1 MEKLPLDIS
10 NGLCKLI
17 PDKLPDDENGK
28 SRKMNLPNA
37 ISCIPELQ
45 QAEASPNPLLR
56 DTIRY
61 ARMLEGNVRNTGVH
75 ACGVIICRDDVSDW
89 VPVSTAEDKETG
101 EKLRCTQYEGSV
113 IEDTGLIKMDFL
125 G

>member
-1 MEKLPLDIS
+1 MP
-10 NGLCKLI
+10 
-17 PDKLPDDENGK
+17 
-28 SRKMNLPNA
+28 SRAFRNCSRPRRRRIA
-37 ISCIPELQ
+37 
-45 QAEASPNPLLR
+45 LLR

-101 EKLRCTQYEGSV
+101 REASLYAVRRFR
-113 IEDTGLIKMDFL
+113 D
-125 G
+125 